1 MSHPLRSVRI
11 RGFRSAHDVSIEP
24 GPVTALIGEPGSGKS
39 NLLLAVWTLLSSEA
53 EKVKPSDVTAGHPG
67 PVRIEATLADGTLV
81 GIDASADSGS
91 ERRSGEPPTAV
102 FFPASQRADGLVARG
117 AGPLPALTETLE
129 LSGSKALALVQAVE
143 AWLVGGLRGHVV
155 MIEEPELFLR
165 PHAQRRLY
173 RLLREL
179 AQRGNQV
186 LYSTHAPTF
195 LNVAR
200 LEELVIVERDES
212 GVTRVRRPRGLPEP
226 EAFRAVSEF
235 DAERSELLLARA
247 ALLVE
252 GRTEKLAFPFL
263 FRALG
268 YDADAEGISIVEC
281 GGKPNIPV
289 IAEVCNSVGVP
300 YLVVHDRDAEPG
312 RRPIASERAV
322 NEAIERVAG
331 SRRTIELARD
341 FEAVASL
348 HGHRHKPDRASHWFA
363 LARSPEDVPAK
374 LAEAVLQTVVL
385 ARGSQESRRA
395 PNRGA
400 E

>member
-1 MSHPLRSVRI
+1 VRHPLRSVRI
-11 RGFRSAHDVSIEP
+11 RGYRSAHDVSIEP
-24 GPVTALIGEPGSGKS
+24 GPVTALVGEPGSGKS
-39 NLLLAVWTLLSSEA
+39 NVLSAVWTLLAAKAEA
-53 EKVKPSDVTAGHPG
+53 MKPSDVSTGHDG
-67 PVRIEATLADGTLV
+67 PISIEAILADGTVV
-81 GIDASADSGS
+81 GVEALPDARD

-102 FFPASQRADGLVARG
+102 FFPASQRADGLVAAG
-117 AGPLPALTETLE
+117 AEPLPVVARALEETA
-129 LSGSKALALVQAVE
+129 SRALALVRTVE
-143 AWLVGGLRGHVV
+143 AWRAAGVHGHVV

-179 AQRGNQV
+179 GHAGNQV
-186 LYSTHAPTF
+186 LYSTHAATF

-200 LEELVIVERDES
+200 LEELAIVERGER
-212 GVTRVRRPRGLPEP
+212 GVTRVRRPKPLAEA

-268 YDADAEGISIVEC
+268 YDADREGISIVEC

-289 IAEVCNSVGVP
+289 IAEVCNAVGIP
-300 YLVVHDRDAEPG
+300 YLIVHDRDADPG

-331 SRRTIELARD
+331 RRRTIELARD
-341 FEAVASL
+341 FEAVARL
-348 HGHRHKPDRASHWFA
+348 HGHRHKPDRAWHWFA
-363 LARSPEDVPAK
+363 LAESAEDVPRE
-374 LAEAVLQTVVL
+374 LADVVERSVVL
-385 ARGSQESRRA
+385 ARGSR
-395 PNRGA
+395 
-400 E
+400 